1 MYVWPCVYVFIL
13 FLLFGLFICLEK
25 SSRGRECLIVV
36 HASNILKCFISVHYL
51 AGLNFIKVRRNF
63 ARRCNTLNLHE
74 HSYVSRDTI
83 KQALCLMVKCFV
95 VKWRYSLP
103 VVTDIRQSYRCWRI
117 QNFICI
123 HKVPKLSRERGI
135 RVHLRNLF
143 KPKIPSA
150 LLLTGFLYILYLVML
165 FMPPHSPTHTSK
177 KLTNVLKFSLIRID
191 YILIKTYKLWCTSY
205 LVHTKNLSRTK
216 IKIP

>member
-1 MYVWPCVYVFIL
+1 MYVWLCVYVFIL

-83 KQALCLMVKCFV
+83 KQALCLMVKWFV
-95 VKWRYSLP
+95 EKWRYSWVYFAGSDWHQTIIP
-103 VVTDIRQSYRCWRI
+103 VLENSK
-117 QNFICI
+117 FICI
-123 HKVPKLSRERGI
+123 HNVPKLSRERGI

-150 LLLTGFLYILYLVML
+150 LLLTGQGFFIFYI
-165 FMPPHSPTHTSK
+165 
-177 KLTNVLKFSLIRID
+177 
-191 YILIKTYKLWCTSY
+191 
-205 LVHTKNLSRTK
+205 
-216 IKIP
+216 